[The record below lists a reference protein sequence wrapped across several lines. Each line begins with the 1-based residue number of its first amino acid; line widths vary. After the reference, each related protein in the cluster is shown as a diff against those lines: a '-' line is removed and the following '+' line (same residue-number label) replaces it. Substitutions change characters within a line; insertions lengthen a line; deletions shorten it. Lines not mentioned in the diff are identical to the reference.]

1 MRLISMVLALT
12 AMVGCDFSGSV
23 DPDVECSSSCEEDRD
38 NCTQECEDT
47 CIEDEDETACIEDCD
62 TTCEED
68 YDDCTVSC
76 DENE

>member
-1 MRLISMVLALT
+1 MRLISILFALAGMT
-12 AMVGCDFSGSV
+12 ACDFHGEV
-23 DPDVECSSSCEEDRD
+23 DPDIECSSSCEDDKD

-47 CIEDEDETACIEDCD
+47 CIEDEDETACVEDCD
-62 TTCEED
+62 TTCEQD